1 MRWVSAE
8 CGNIG
13 KECFKRDV
21 PERGATRLF
30 ALERLAQLLRRVDQR
45 IDLRL
50 QRLQLRVLRFDAR
63 IQRLSLRDL
72 RVQAVEVRDVGSRKV
87 WLDFAAPTGLQRFGL
102 PLCVASPAPDTH
114 GCDIA
119 D

>member
-21 PERGATRLF
+21 PERGATRLS
-30 ALERLAQLLRRVDQR
+30 ALERLAQLLRRIDQR

-50 QRLQLRVLRFDAR
+50 QRLQLRGLRLDAHL
-63 IQRLSLRDL
+63 QRLRLRDL
-72 RVQAVEVRDVGSRKV
+72 RAQAVEVRNLGRRQM
-87 WLDFAAPTGLQRFGL
+87 WLDLASPTTFQRFGC
-102 PLCVASPAPDTH
+102 PLCVAAPAR
-114 GCDIA
+114 
-119 D
+119 